1 MSERSYHGVPGSTP
15 MSPQEFNGLMSRP
28 RPSPKSPELQALD
41 GMMLEMFQGKKG
53 GAERALKFMESIP
66 EYEPTKH

>member
-15 MSPQEFNGLMSRP
+15 MSGEEFRALMGRP
-28 RPSPKSPELQALD
+28 RPYPKSPELQALD
-41 GMMLEMFQGKKG
+41 GMMGGLFEKG

-66 EYEPTKH
+66 DYEPTKH